1 MSLIDFLQTPWK
13 QEAMHSAY
21 KGSIFS
27 IAPAPEYANS
37 EVLIASLYRA
47 IGFRNIS
54 ESKVH
59 QAGREFDRRIQKFGK
74 KGESPAGAV
83 MQIDVW
89 STTLHLILESPKLPN
104 QSSKRFLQVSPL
116 VPNTA
121 LFSGSARLAGNPWC
135 PGALIQ
141 RMLWLGS
148 RTDED
153 ANALWR
159 KLFDALSVGSDDDVF
174 ARFLQSE
181 LAHWLETPD
190 EWSFVE
196 PQGSAR
202 LNLCAEDYQS
212 SYPARQFVKDIRSL
226 VQAKTLMTRRQWISL
241 LDAILRLASVSHV
254 MWLCKVHSTIWTHFQ
269 GALQEANAINK
280 FVLNEQFQYITYGNR
295 AISSIKDFV
304 SEYLEAR
311 IGINLILWTLDAV
324 GCGYTGTL
332 NSSSDIVSLCK
343 HIAQSRKQLHEKNL
357 QEMISDLFE
366 QESRTLRCKKGIGSN
381 LLEFSRY
388 VLGQRQTADP
398 ILRGYDQSYVLKKK
412 SIHPSSPWIVAFG
425 PASLLAIV
433 HCALAGVNTP
443 RSIHCLSQHLY
454 HYGIANDRNDIAR
467 NELGRQLRM
476 LGLILD
482 SPDAESG
489 MLLLPPFPA
498 NAT

>member
-1 MSLIDFLQTPWK
+1 MSLIEFMQTPWK
-13 QEAMHSAY
+13 QVAMHNAY

-37 EVLIASLYRA
+37 EVLIASLYRT
-47 IGFRNIS
+47 IGFKNIS
-54 ESKVH
+54 EPKVH
-59 QAGREFDRRIQKFGK
+59 QAGREFDRKIQKFSK
-74 KGESPAGAV
+74 KGRSPANAV
-83 MQIDVW
+83 MQTDVW
-89 STTLHLILESPKLPN
+89 NTTLHLILESPKLPN

-121 LFSGSARLAGNPWC
+121 LFSGSARLAGNPWS
-135 PGALIQ
+135 PGVLIQ

-148 RTDED
+148 GSDK
-153 ANALWR
+153 AASALW
-159 KLFDALSVGSDDDVF
+159 KNLFDALSVTSDDDIF
-174 ARFLQSE
+174 ARFLQDE

-196 PQGSAR
+196 PQEAAR
-202 LNLCAEDYQS
+202 LILAAEDCQT
-212 SYPARQFVKDIRSL
+212 SYPARQFVKDISEII
-226 VQAKTLMTRRQWISL
+226 QAKPLMTRRQWISI
-241 LDAILRLASVSHV
+241 LDAVLRLASVSHV
-254 MWLCKVHSTIWTHFQ
+254 MWLCKIHSTIWHHIQQVLQ
-269 GALQEANAINK
+269 GHNIFNK
-280 FVLNEQFQYITYGNR
+280 SVLNEKFQYITYGNR

-311 IGINLILWTLDAV
+311 LGINLILWSLDDI
-324 GCGYTGTL
+324 GCGYSGTL
-332 NSSSDIVSLCK
+332 NSNADIVALCN
-343 HIAQSRKQLHEKNL
+343 HIAQNREQLHKKNL
-357 QEMISDLFE
+357 QEMISELFE

-412 SIHPSSPWIVAFG
+412 STHPSSPWIVSFG